1 MIRKK
6 ILINGKPSIGMYYDH
21 NDFEELKKIY
31 RTWLNLNKFIINLGS
46 RATNVPDLLSEGL
59 FCYLFGVCRTNAKI
73 NSKSYDAYDEK
84 TNEGIQIK
92 SCSIEDDCTS
102 FGPKSTQDRIYFMK
116 FHPNSKNGKVEIYD
130 ITDYPPYDFV
140 LNHEKNE
147 TFLDQQLMGRRPRFS
162 VQKLIIDANNLKP
175 IKTVYLLEEK
185 HD

>member
-84 TNEGIQIK
+84 THEGIQIK

-102 FGPKSTQDRIYFMK
+102 FGPKSTRDRIYFMK

-185 HD
+185 YD